1 LLLIDCATLLL
12 KISEALTFL
21 RCGAFP
27 LIAGGAFLDIDIVAQ
42 LLHSWGAL
50 LLLYSVALLLVGSTA
65 LLLV

>member
-1 LLLIDCATLLL
+1 MDRVTLLL

-21 RCGAFP
+21 RCRAFP

-50 LLLYSVALLLVGSTA
+50 LLLNSIALLLVGSTA
-65 LLLV
+65 LLFI